1 MARPPR
7 RLLSHEQIVTT
18 AIRLIDADGL
28 AEFSTRKLAAALG
41 VRGPSLYNYFATK
54 EDILDAVA
62 NEITAKVD
70 ISMLGVEPWVEAL
83 RSWARSYRASMAEH
97 PNLVPLLAVG
107 PARRPSALAMAD
119 AVFGALVDAGWPRS
133 RATHIGALMRY
144 FVTGSAL
151 GSFASSFPSDPA
163 LYADR
168 YPHLDQAHLLTSHW
182 REVDEGAFEMG
193 LSALLEGLQYEYERM
208 MACRKS

>member
-28 AEFSTRKLAAALG
+28 GEFSTRKLAAALG

-54 EDILDAVA
+54 EEILDAVA
-62 NEITAKVD
+62 NEITTKVD

-83 RSWARSYRASMAEH
+83 RGWARSYRASMAEH

-119 AVFGALVDAGWPRS
+119 AVFGALVDAGWPRN

-151 GSFASSFPSDPA
+151 GSFAGSFPADPD

-168 YPHLDQAHLLTSHW
+168 YPHLDQAHLLTAHS

-193 LSALLEGLQYEYERM
+193 LSALLDGLQHEYERM
-208 MACRKS
+208 MECRKS

>member
-7 RLLSHEQIVTT
+7 RLLSREQIVAA
-18 AIRLIDADGL
+18 AIELIDADGL
-28 AEFSTRKLAAALG
+28 AEFSTRKLATALG

-54 EDILDAVA
+54 EQILDAVA

-83 RSWARSYRASMAEH
+83 RAWACSYRASMAQH
-97 PNLVPLLAVG
+97 SNLVPLLAVG

-151 GSFASSFPSDPA
+151 GSFASSFPPDPE
-163 LYADR
+163 LYAER
-168 YPHLDQAHLLTSHW
+168 YPHLDQAHLLTAHR
-182 REVDEGAFEMG
+182 REVDDGAFDMG
-193 LSALLEGLQYEYERM
+193 LSALLAGLQQEYERTV
-208 MACRKS
+208 A

>member
-54 EDILDAVA
+54 EEILDAVA
-62 NEITAKVD
+62 NEITTKVD
-70 ISMLGVEPWVEAL
+70 ISMLGIEPWAEAL
-83 RSWARSYRASMAEH
+83 RGWARSYRASMAEH

-119 AVFGALVDAGWPRS
+119 AVFGALMDAGWPRN

-151 GSFASSFPSDPA
+151 GSFAGSFPADPDV
-163 LYADR
+163 YADH

-193 LSALLEGLQYEYERM
+193 LSALLEGLHHEYERM
-208 MACRKS
+208 MSCRRS

>member
-28 AEFSTRKLAAALG
+28 TEFSTRKLAAALG

-54 EDILDAVA
+54 EEILDAVA
-62 NEITAKVD
+62 NEITTKVD

-83 RSWARSYRASMAEH
+83 RGWARSYRASMAEH

-151 GSFASSFPSDPA
+151 GSFASSFPSDPD

-168 YPHLDQAHLLTSHW
+168 YPHLDQAHLLTSHQ

-193 LSALLEGLQYEYERM
+193 LSALLDGLQQEYERM
-208 MACRKS
+208 MTCRKS